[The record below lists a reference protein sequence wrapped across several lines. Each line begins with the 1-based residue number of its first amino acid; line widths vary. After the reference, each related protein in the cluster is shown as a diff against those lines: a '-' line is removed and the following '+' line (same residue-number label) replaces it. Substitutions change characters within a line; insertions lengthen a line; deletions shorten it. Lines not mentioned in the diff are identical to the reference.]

1 MTGADREF
9 VRRLGKFLVVGASG
23 VVVNNAA
30 LFTLYQLLRV
40 PLVGASTAA
49 VALSIVNNFIWNDR
63 WTFEQQHSA
72 FSSAM
77 RRFVRFGVASF
88 GGLVLT
94 TVMLWLLVNDLGF
107 HYLVANLIAAG
118 AGAATNYLV
127 NARWT
132 YGPGKAA

>member
-1 MTGADREF
+1 MTGADWEF

-30 LFTLYQLLRV
+30 LFTLYQVLRL

-63 WTFEQQHSA
+63 WTFEQHNGA
-72 FSSAM
+72 FSSGM
-77 RRFVRFGVASF
+77 RRFARFGVASF

-94 TVMLWLLVNDLGF
+94 TLTLWLLVNELGV
-107 HYLVANLIAAG
+107 HYLVANCIAAG
-118 AGAATNYLV
+118 AGAASNYLV
-127 NARWT
+127 NTRWT
-132 YGPGKAA
+132 YGPSNAA